1 VFSARALGP
10 QGRGITVGLSAFT
23 QLVGFFFAMGA
34 SQSLSYFIGQRIED
48 GPRLFTSWIMILL
61 PVTLVGV
68 LCGELLLTTVFSVH
82 NHEALSVGRWF
93 VLTVVLVIALEL
105 NSGLLLGAHD
115 FTYFNALRFA
125 QPAMMAIS
133 FVVLSELGDLT
144 VTSALIAPTVATA
157 IVLAVGIGRSLQRLG
172 LGPPDMRLARTTL
185 WYGIRGHGLLIAS
198 NVNARLDVAIL
209 PAFVSA
215 SAVGLYSVATNIS
228 LIIYQLSNTFS
239 ALVLAAAA
247 REPRRGRE
255 IVLGSLFVTL
265 VIAGGLALVIGV
277 LAKVLLGVVYG
288 ARFRAAAP
296 TLRLLLPG
304 SVLFAGS
311 AVLSAGIYAS
321 GRPLTTSAA
330 QLLGMAVTVAGLVI
344 FLPTGGITA
353 AAIVSSC
360 AYSTVFV
367 ASLVAYKNVNR
378 LQWRAFLP
386 TRARLRALAMAPVEP

>member
-367 ASLVAYKNVNR
+367 ASLVAYKHVNR

>member
-10 QGRGITVGLSAFT
+10 HGRGITVGLSAFT

-34 SQSLSYFIGQRIED
+34 SQSLSYFIGQRAED
-48 GPRLFTSWIMILL
+48 GPRLFTSWILILL
-61 PVTLVGV
+61 PITLVGV
-68 LCGELLLTTVFSVH
+68 LCGELLLSTVFSVH

-125 QPAMMAIS
+125 QPAMMAVS

-144 VTSALIAPTVATA
+144 VTSALIAPTAATA
-157 IVLAVGIGRSLQRLG
+157 IVLVVGIGRSLQRLG
-172 LGPPDMRLARTTL
+172 LGPPDLRLARTTL

-215 SAVGLYSVATNIS
+215 SEVGLYSVATNIS

-247 REPRRGRE
+247 REPRRARE

-265 VIAGGLALVIGV
+265 VIAGGLAVVIGV

-311 AVLSAGIYAS
+311 AVLSAGVYAS

-330 QLLGMAVTVAGLVI
+330 QLLGMAVTVVGLVI

-353 AAIVSSC
+353 AAVVSSA

-367 ASLVAYKNVNR
+367 ASLVAYKHVNR
-378 LQWRAFLP
+378 LPWRAFVP
-386 TRARLRALAMAPVEP
+386 TRARLRELAAQPANP